1 MKIKPGSLNHRI
13 TNLTSGQIERAIA
26 ETKDKTILE
35 TCEYLGLPKSRAC
48 AARLSL
54 RIRNDP
60 TIPNHPKMHHQNNEL
75 DGGFS
80 TKWSDEDFYQ
90 AWNESITYKEVA
102 EKLSSKYNLS
112 YRSAYREVK
121 RLQNLLNLSNDHMVN
136 GRINTVIPQTP
147 HYKNTLEEILVE
159 NSNYSIYIL
168 KKRLVAS
175 NTLEYRCSWCG
186 NEGEWLGK
194 ELTLHL
200 DHINGINNDNRIEN
214 LRFLCPMCHSQTH
227 TFRGRNRNAPS
238 GPPITAVPFDINAPS
253 VNLLVHEKC
262 VKCNKQT
269 KNGMLVC
276 VECASVMIENYD
288 NEIRLKNHKSSL
300 KENKKSENNAG
311 THENHKPSS
320 TKRSP
325 AVQNFCVDCNA
336 KIHKKATRC
345 KNCHSIF
352 NRRNI
357 PSKEVL
363 IEAIRKES
371 ANLTQVGKQFNVSCN
386 SIRKWCRSYDLPTS
400 AQALKGLFIND

>member
-13 TNLTSGQIERAIA
+13 NNLTSDQIEKAIV

-35 TCEYLGLPKSRAC
+35 TCEHLGLPKSRAC

-75 DGGFS
+75 GGGFS
-80 TKWSDEDFYQ
+80 KKWSDDDFYQ

-159 NSNYSIYIL
+159 NSNYNNRMI
-168 KKRLVAS
+168 KKRLISSYMV
-175 NTLEYRCSWCG
+175 EYRCSWCG

-200 DHINGINNDNRIEN
+200 DHINGINNDNRIDN
-214 LRFLCPMCHSQTH
+214 LRLLCPMCHSQTH
-227 TFRGRNRNAPS
+227 TFRGRNISTPS
-238 GPPITAVPFDINAPS
+238 EPSTSAVPFDVNIPSINLPT
-253 VNLLVHEKC
+253 HDKC
-262 VKCNKQT
+262 VKCANQT
-269 KNGMLVC
+269 TNGMLVC
-276 VECASVMIENYD
+276 IQCASAMIEKYD

-300 KENKKSENNAG
+300 KENKKPENNG
-311 THENHKPSS
+311 ESHGEHKPSK

-325 AVQNFCVDCNA
+325 TVQNFCADCNA
-336 KIHKKATRC
+336 KIHRKATRC
-345 KNCHSIF
+345 KDCHSIF
-352 NRRNI
+352 IRRNI

-363 IEAIRKES
+363 IEAIRKEN

-400 AQALKGLFIND
+400 TQDLKELFTND